1 MISVEGEE
9 RVNEPLEKV
18 TSEGSLSDG
27 SAGEV
32 EALREPIF
40 HHKEIDSVP
49 SVEGTIRAKEECP
62 YVYRAP
68 NLPIRIIILLVVST
82 MAQSFSSSI
91 ISIFMNT
98 DLHLSASDQLK
109 YYMYLGFT
117 SWPEPAIG
125 FIADAFV
132 VFGERRRPLF
142 LIGCVVNIVIYLVY
156 CFKPSATSNVSVFFG
171 VSMIAQIFL
180 MTIYISLNGLLVDVG
195 RKDAET
201 HEESTARIGSIMSKA
216 MIWRSFGTLVSAIL
230 QTYILVYINV
240 RTTLGITAVFFFL
253 LIPLVLLTPRRYF
266 LKKKNVPN
274 IFMRFIEATKQ
285 IKETFNFRDYRSD
298 GFCFLLVLIFVFLYT
313 MMPDSGNIYYTY
325 LYSYGYEAWFYSLIS
340 CVGDA
345 GSICGAYLF
354 SFWMDRKAKKEAA
367 GGHRASMF
375 FIFFLGSV
383 AWALGY
389 VTNIMLTTGFIEYT
403 LHIRPDI
410 FIPIDYFFT
419 SLFVRFAFMPTVAV
433 AAEHAPKSFEA
444 TVFEVFSV
452 ASLGGGTVSNIIT
465 LAIVDSMHIGF
476 GNYGKL
482 WIVVLISICCK
493 LSMIPL
499 AWLLPDRRVESDQM
513 SLDDGSDL
521 RGDVGFRDACKEVLE
536 DGRSLAELSNSK
548 SASYDHE
555 NTN

>member
-1 MISVEGEE
+1 MMSVEGEDRIHE
-9 RVNEPLEKV
+9 SLGRIPSETASSEEMAGVN
-18 TSEGSLSDG
+18 
-27 SAGEV
+27 SA
-32 EALREPIF
+32 REPIF
-40 HHKEIDSVP
+40 HTKELDTLP
-49 SVEGTIRAKEECP
+49 SVEGAIRAEEECP
-62 YVYRAP
+62 NVYRP
-68 NLPIRIIILLVVST
+68 PSLPIRIIILLVVST

-142 LIGCVVNIVIYLVY
+142 IIGCLVNIVIYLIY

-171 VSMIAQIFL
+171 VSMVAQIFL
-180 MTIYISLNGLLVDVG
+180 MAIYISLNGLLVDVG

-216 MIWRSFGTLVSAIL
+216 MVWRSVGTLVSAII
-230 QTYILVYINV
+230 QTYILVYVNV

-253 LIPLVLLTPRRYF
+253 LIPLVLITPRRYF
-266 LKKKNVPN
+266 LKKKDQPN

-298 GFCFLLVLIFVFLYT
+298 GFCFVLVLVFVFLYT

-325 LYSYGYEAWFYSLIS
+325 LYSYEYDAWFYSLVF

-354 SFWMDRKAKKEAA
+354 SLWMDRKAKKEAA
-367 GGHRASMF
+367 GGPRTSMF
-375 FIFFLGSV
+375 FIFFLGSI

-389 VTNIMLTTGFIEYT
+389 VTNILLCTGFIEHA
-403 LHIRPDI
+403 LHIPANV

-444 TVFEVFSV
+444 TVFEVFAV

-476 GNYGKL
+476 GNFGKL
-482 WIVVLISICCK
+482 WIIVLISICCK
-493 LSMIPL
+493 LFMIPL
-499 AWLLPDRRVESDQM
+499 AWLLPDRRVASD
-513 SLDDGSDL
+513 SLTLDDGSDL
-521 RGDVGFRDACKEVLE
+521 RDDDADAGFRDACNEVLE
-536 DGRSLAELSNSK
+536 DGRSLAGLASK
-548 SASYDHE
+548 SSSVVQ
-555 NTN
+555 